1 MHVAPCA
8 APDNL
13 LSLSLPPIPNTSTS
27 SPPTTIF
34 TTASPPSRLRTPPI
48 HPKSSLNTDT
58 SVPPP
63 THHLAMQRAT
73 LHHNPQIP
81 HRHTARSGTHT
92 WSTPGWLALAIFT
105 ALAVACVWSMLVCA
119 IHWRGVTTGMAAKK
133 RRWGTWRPFAKKA
146 RYEPLRSG
154 SVDEAGGERGER
166 ERGFASAHADSS
178 GLERMSPVNLFLVPP
193 NAAGGLSSRD
203 LRPRDSAEWAA
214 EHRAFFLGEGNEALA
229 ARSGVASEMSLL
241 EGSERDDVEEEARE
255 AQGGRASQMQRTE
268 DASIRTDMGR
278 GWVDLGLAVVD
289 GAVDGFTR
297 KIVRWTDG
305 NGRDEE
311 LVLPLAKGKTD

>member
-1 MHVAPCA
+1 M
-8 APDNL
+8 
-13 LSLSLPPIPNTSTS
+13 PNTSTS

-34 TTASPPSRLRTPPI
+34 MTASPPLHLQTPPV
-48 HPKSSLNTDT
+48 HPTTSLSTDT
-58 SVPPP
+58 DIAPP

-73 LHHNPQIP
+73 PHHNPQIQ
-81 HRHTARSGTHT
+81 HRSTARSGTYT
-92 WSTPGWLALAIFT
+92 WSTPGWLALAVFT
-105 ALAVACVWSMLVCA
+105 ALAVTCVWSMLVCA

-133 RRWGTWRPFAKKA
+133 RGRAGSGVWPRGWGMWRPFAKEA
-146 RYEPLRSG
+146 RYGALQSG
-154 SVDEAGGERGER
+154 SVDDAGGEGGGGR
-166 ERGFASAHADSS
+166 ERGVASAHAVSS
-178 GLERMSPVNLFLVPP
+178 GLERVSPVNLFLVPP
-193 NAAGGLSSRD
+193 SAAGGLSSRG

-214 EHRAFFLGEGNEALA
+214 EHRAFFLGEGDGALT
-229 ARSGVASEMSLL
+229 ARSGVASEMRLL
-241 EGSERDDVEEEARE
+241 EGSERDDVKEEARE
-255 AQGGRASQMQRTE
+255 AQGGRASPIQRTE
-268 DASIRTDMGR
+268 DASFRTEMGR